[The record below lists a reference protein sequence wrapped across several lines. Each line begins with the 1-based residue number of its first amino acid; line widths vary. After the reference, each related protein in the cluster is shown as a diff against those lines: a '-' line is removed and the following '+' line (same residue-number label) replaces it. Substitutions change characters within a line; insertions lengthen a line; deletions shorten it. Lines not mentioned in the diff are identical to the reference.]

1 MEDSIE
7 WARAVCF
14 TYIRA
19 FHLQNKGLGEG
30 WLPPPCPHEE
40 IRGLRG
46 LGTVA
51 VPEGNGSEVWKAPVG
66 RFPCS
71 GSWMHFPRQ
80 PVVPNSSLCHSVSLV
95 CWLQRVCVPAGNHT
109 LRMPCPGALKSPA
122 VPLPGKKFF
131 LASLRR
137 VLFLFEI
144 FFQLCALCV
153 WRVSARGCTGS
164 HVWSSAH
171 RSWGLVLS
179 FHHVCTGWF
188 RWSDLGQ
195 EPLSTAPSSQSLF
208 LCCSPLK
215 FMSCHFLLE
224 ALLILCWAQM
234 LPPQVPRALPPQA
247 VSLVDLGHSA
257 PRGVMCEDCGII
269 SPFCNGYTR

>member
-1 MEDSIE
+1 MAQKCGRLPWEGSPALGAGCTSHGSQWCQIPHCAIQCP
-7 WARAVCF
+7 WCAGSNVSVC
-14 TYIRA
+14 
-19 FHLQNKGLGEG
+19 L
-30 WLPPPCPHEE
+30 
-40 IRGLRG
+40 
-46 LGTVA
+46 LGTTL
-51 VPEGNGSEVWKAPVG
+51 
-66 RFPCS
+66 F
-71 GSWMHFPRQ
+71 
-80 PVVPNSSLCHSVSLV
+80 
-95 CWLQRVCVPAGNHT
+95 

-153 WRVSARGCTGS
+153 WRASARGCTGS

-215 FMSCHFLLE
+215 FMSRHFLLE
-224 ALLILCWAQM
+224 ALLIFCWAQM
-234 LPPQVPRALPPQA
+234 LPPQVPRAPPPQA

-257 PRGVMCEDCGII
+257 PRGVVCEDCGII